1 MKPRQ
6 LCTVLAVV
14 LFAPQMAQPLRS
26 PDLEAQ
32 RTAMRKLEFLA
43 GMWTGEARITRGA
56 GETTE
61 LVQTEAASYKLDGLI
76 LVIEGITRAKSS
88 VAPVMQAFGVIS
100 YEDETKTYRMRAF
113 NDGRFLET
121 NVKLLEEGKGMT
133 WGFVLGEIKTKSVMR
148 INEKDEWTELHEI
161 IIGSQPPKRLME
173 IAVRRQK

>member
-1 MKPRQ
+1 MKPIQ
-6 LCTVLAVV
+6 LCTVLAMV
-14 LFAPQMAQPLRS
+14 LFAPEMAQPPRS

-32 RTAMRKLEFLA
+32 RTAMRKLEFLV
-43 GMWTGEARITRGA
+43 GMWAGEARITRGA

-61 LVQTEAASYKLDGLI
+61 LVQTEEAGYKLDGLI
-76 LVIEGITRAKSS
+76 LVIEGIGRGKSS
-88 VAPVMQAFGVIS
+88 VAPVLQAFGVIS

-121 NVKLLEEGKGMT
+121 NVKLFEEGKGMA
-133 WGFVLGEIKTKSVMR
+133 WRFVLGEIKTKSVMR